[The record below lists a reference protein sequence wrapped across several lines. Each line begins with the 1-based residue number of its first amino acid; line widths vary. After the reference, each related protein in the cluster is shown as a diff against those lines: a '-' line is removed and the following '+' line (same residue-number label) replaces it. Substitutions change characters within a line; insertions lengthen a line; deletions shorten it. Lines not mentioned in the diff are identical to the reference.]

1 MSGSKAIQSSKDL
14 LELPQIKAAKC
25 LELSICDIIHFRL
38 IQPEGIFHLVGKYLE
53 ARHPNKFSQFAE
65 RRLKVDRDHYG
76 SSIRDKIDACCTQ
89 NPEWI
94 RDRDILL
101 STELEVWMEL
111 SYPNL
116 WALDLYHEAMV
127 QGKEILVRNVGPF
140 TEAFT
145 QALKEK
151 NGYERTLMHAT
162 NGEAVAVHIGEQTWL
177 KSPYL
182 HLVTD
187 KRQAHDLPFGETKD
201 LAGRLAYGIMLK
213 DLDDQSARDLDDEQF
228 RAHAMGFQLI
238 GPTLLLL
245 IQSLENTLEAVSF
258 TGRAAASLSQ
268 LVESV
273 RPFWGRL
280 PEIVPP
286 DNAKTHISLLPEE
299 QSEYSVFPGRGT
311 PSLITLE
318 EDGFQELFL
327 PGVEL
332 LLKAAFQGPDADV
345 IRAAALE
352 FVYQFAQASRGLH
365 LPIEP
370 EPVLDYWSEWVLSPW
385 DNLVNWLAKSKR
397 LPGFSPE
404 KSSVKDLRSG
414 PWPTLSYR
422 LSGNLKRRWMNFRDK
437 ERVSLIEEAMEA
449 KRSGS
454 A

>member
-1 MSGSKAIQSSKDL
+1 MSGSKAIQSSREL
-14 LELPQIKAAKC
+14 LELPEIKAAQC

-38 IQPEGIFHLVGKYLE
+38 IQPEGVFNLVGQYLE
-53 ARHPNKFSQFAE
+53 VRHPNKFKQYAE
-65 RRLKVDRDHYG
+65 SRHKADRELYG
-76 SSIRDKIDACCTQ
+76 SSIRDKVDACCTQ

-94 RDRDILL
+94 RDRELLL

-201 LAGRLAYGIMLK
+201 LAGRLAYGIMVK
-213 DLDDQSARDLDDEQF
+213 DLDDQSARALEDDKF

-245 IQSLENTLEAVSF
+245 VQSLKASLEPVSF
-258 TGRAAASLSQ
+258 TGHAATSLSQ
-268 LVESV
+268 IMESI

-299 QSEYSVFPGRGT
+299 QIKYSVFPGEGA
-311 PSLITLE
+311 PSLITME
-318 EDGFQELFL
+318 DDGFRELFL

-345 IRAAALE
+345 IRTSALE

-365 LPIEP
+365 LSIEP
-370 EPVLDYWSEWVLSPW
+370 EPVLDYWSEWILSPW
-385 DNLVNWLAKSKR
+385 DNLVKWLAKPGR
-397 LPGFSPE
+397 LPGFAPQ
-404 KSSVKDLRSG
+404 KSSVKHLRSG
-414 PWPTLSYR
+414 PWPTLSYM
-422 LSGNLKRRWMNFRDK
+422 LAGNLKRKWMHFRDK
-437 ERVSLIEEAMEA
+437 ERVSLIEEAIEA
-449 KRSGS
+449 KRSR
-454 A
+454 AT